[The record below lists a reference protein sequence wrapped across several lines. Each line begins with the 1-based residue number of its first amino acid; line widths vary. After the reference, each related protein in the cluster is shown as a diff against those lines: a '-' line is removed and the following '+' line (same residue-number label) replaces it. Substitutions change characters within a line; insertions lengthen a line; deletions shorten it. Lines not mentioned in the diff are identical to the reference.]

1 MIAAVFD
8 LDGTLYTGHIVN
20 GIARHHRTHRVN
32 RLPFYF
38 YITTHM
44 PMWPL
49 WRLGL
54 MSEGTARELWA
65 SHLGWTM
72 RGMTHQEADTAFAWI
87 TEHYVLP
94 RVRPDV
100 FARLRDHQT
109 SGHRVILVSGTLS
122 PLLAEIGRR
131 LGVEETV
138 GTPLVV
144 RKGAYTGSCEPPS
157 CQGANKVVRLEAYL
171 AASDGIDWPCCW
183 AYADSHT
190 DLRLLE
196 RVGRPVAVYPDEQ
209 LAACARDRGW
219 EIMGQDPCSTELDLT
234 QKA

>member
-20 GIARHHRTHRVN
+20 GMARHHRTHRVN
-32 RLPFYF
+32 RLPFFF
-38 YITTHM
+38 YMTTHM

-100 FARLRDHQT
+100 LARLRDHQT

-131 LGVEETV
+131 LEVEETV
-138 GTPLVV
+138 GTPLTGTASPSSRIPSSRHCTARRLRQPCGQRVSNPSPVLSPMARSTRHSPRSHRSMSNSWPPGWTAATQCSRWEVV
-144 RKGAYTGSCEPPS
+144 
-157 CQGANKVVRLEAYL
+157 
-171 AASDGIDWPCCW
+171 
-183 AYADSHT
+183 
-190 DLRLLE
+190 
-196 RVGRPVAVYPDEQ
+196 
-209 LAACARDRGW
+209 
-219 EIMGQDPCSTELDLT
+219 
-234 QKA
+234 

>member
-1 MIAAVFD
+1 
-8 LDGTLYTGHIVN
+8 
-20 GIARHHRTHRVN
+20 
-32 RLPFYF
+32 
-38 YITTHM
+38 
-44 PMWPL
+44 
-49 WRLGL
+49 

-65 SHLGWTM
+65 SHLDWTM
-72 RGMTHQEADTAFAWI
+72 RGMTHQEAGTAFAWI

-144 RKGAYTGSCEPPS
+144 RKGAYTGSCQPPS

-171 AASDGIDWPCCW
+171 TASDGIDWPCCW

-190 DLRLLE
+190 DLPLLD
-196 RVGRPVAVYPDEQ
+196 RVRHPVAVYPDEQ

-219 EIMGQDPCSTELDLT
+219 EILGQDPRSTELDLT
-234 QKA
+234 QEV